1 MVIKLI
7 NYLFAAKRLGIK
19 RNDFVLEIGSGS
31 RPFLRSDVLLDKS
44 IEPYER
50 AGKLVMDRPLVI
62 ADAHHLPFKDGSFD
76 YIIAAHILEH
86 LEMPD
91 KFILEIQRVGKRG
104 YIETPSP
111 FGETLFSYGFHL
123 WYVYIKE
130 ETLIISKKELLVNKG
145 NNLMNYFLI
154 HNKKLQKF
162 VKNIQNFL
170 ITKLI
175 WDGQIRFSLYN
186 SSQKLEDILENSIA
200 GDISLA
206 QSHRFMFKLK
216 TKIRELISN
225 IFRLLFK

>member
-1 MVIKLI
+1 
-7 NYLFAAKRLGIK
+7 
-19 RNDFVLEIGSGS
+19 
-31 RPFLRSDVLLDKS
+31 
-44 IEPYER
+44 
-50 AGKLVMDRPLVI
+50 MDRSLVI
-62 ADAHHLPFKDGSFD
+62 ADAQNLPFKDKSFD
-76 YIIAAHILEH
+76 FIIAAHILGH

-111 FGETLFSYGFHL
+111 FGETLFSHGFHL

-154 HNKKLQKF
+154 HNKTLQKF

-186 SSQKLEDILENSIA
+186 SSQKLEDILENSIP

-216 TKIRELISN
+216 SKIRELISN